1 MRYLFQTVLILF
13 GFVANAQHSDPLLR
27 HYRQAETFAN
37 EQRFDEA
44 LHEYQKVLQLDA
56 NFAEVYSGMGLVYW
70 KTGRVDDAID
80 AFQKTLARNN
90 HLLQA
95 HAVMGI
101 LLSER
106 GQDGE
111 AITHYKQAIVINPQ
125 LSWLHSN
132 LAELLWAQNQ
142 GPQAISEQGR
152 WHIYKR
158 RLDGRCGSR
167 SISE

>member
-70 KTGRVDDAID
+70 KTGRVQEKMNFTTFDL
-80 AFQKTLARNN
+80 F
-90 HLLQA
+90 
-95 HAVMGI
+95 
-101 LLSER
+101 
-106 GQDGE
+106 
-111 AITHYKQAIVINPQ
+111 
-125 LSWLHSN
+125 W
-132 LAELLWAQNQ
+132 
-142 GPQAISEQGR
+142 
-152 WHIYKR
+152 
-158 RLDGRCGSR
+158 CGSINGR
-167 SISE
+167 QTGDSALLYFPVASLEPVPYKETLHNV